1 MADGGAATRI
11 VIEIKN
17 EAEESAAIEAT
28 MSFKV
33 GDQVIHPR
41 HGLGQVTNLAVKQFV
56 EGEKRPFYEIS
67 FPGSTLW
74 VPLNLA
80 TSGIR
85 TLSVKSKIASCRR
98 ILKAPAEPLKDDF
111 RLRRVELNNHLKE
124 GTLTARCEVVR
135 DLTAYGWQKPLNGS
149 IAVFLQTTLDV
160 LCQEWAAVEE
170 ITPAE
175 AAAEILSL
183 LEKGKQANDK
193 K

>member
-1 MADGGAATRI
+1 
-11 VIEIKN
+11 
-17 EAEESAAIEAT
+17 

-80 TSGIR
+80 TSGVR
-85 TLSVKSKIASCRR
+85 KLSAKTEIASCRR
-98 ILKAPAEPLKDDF
+98 VLKAPAEPLKDDF
-111 RLRRVELNNHLKE
+111 RLRQLELNDHIKE

-135 DLTAYGWQKPLNGS
+135 DLTAYGWHKPLKGS
-149 IAVFLQTTLDV
+149 IAAFLQSSLEV
-160 LCQEWAAVEE
+160 LYQEWAAVDE
-170 ITPAE
+170 ITRAE
-175 AAAEILSL
+175 AATEIQLL
-183 LEKGKQANDK
+183 LEESKQTHDNK
-193 K
+193 

>member
-1 MADGGAATRI
+1 
-11 VIEIKN
+11 
-17 EAEESAAIEAT
+17 

-74 VPLNLA
+74 VPLNLT

-85 TLSVKSKIASCRR
+85 KLSAKTEIAICRR
-98 ILKAPAEPLKDDF
+98 VLKAPAEPLKDDF
-111 RLRRVELNNHLKE
+111 RLRQIELSDHLKK

-135 DLTAYGWQKPLNGS
+135 DLTAYGWHKPLSGS
-149 IAVFLQTTLDV
+149 IAVFLQTALEV
-160 LCQEWAAVEE
+160 LYQEWAAVEG
-170 ITPAE
+170 ITPAD
-175 AAAEILSL
+175 AATTWGWLCGWPGRKAI
-183 LEKGKQANDK
+183 
-193 K
+193 